1 VLSKVQAWGPILQS
15 WNAELKYCL
24 PRDVYEYFQPSS
36 FALYKRGKKYYD
48 FRTWVPSFIPDIDF
62 QNPMLITTQEIYTF
76 THCGFLLV
84 QENSRFFIF
93 GLLTAGSTLK
103 LWLLSLIFFQ
113 FIQRFFS
120 LFQLGFFQFCEVGS
134 IAIMHKK
141 T

>member
-24 PRDVYEYFQPSS
+24 HRDVYEYFQPSS

-76 THCGFLLV
+76 THCGFLYKKIPDFYIWTTDC
-84 QENSRFFIF
+84 RFNLEVVTSFFNFFSIY
-93 GLLTAGSTLK
+93 SK
-103 LWLLSLIFFQ
+103 IFFP
-113 FIQRFFS
+113 FPTWFF
-120 LFQLGFFQFCEVGS
+120 LNFVR
-134 IAIMHKK
+134 
-141 T
+141 